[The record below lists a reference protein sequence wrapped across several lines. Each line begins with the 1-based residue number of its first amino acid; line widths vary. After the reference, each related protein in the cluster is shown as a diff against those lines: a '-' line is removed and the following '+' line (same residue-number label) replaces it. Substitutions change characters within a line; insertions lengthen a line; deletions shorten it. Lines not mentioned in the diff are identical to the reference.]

1 MLAAEPPT
9 EPTKPFPAP
18 VEEDDDMVA
27 RTMSVNTYAKRW
39 RLKSASRALPALA
52 PFVPRML
59 KEDLA
64 SVTPHYP
71 SIRHMAAAQRA
82 RNSEPAPLIPVR
94 ITSLSALMMSEWM
107 TVPLSLTNMV
117 LAHTMG
123 LFLSDSPLQDRV
135 ARLQMIHESD
145 APLMKGT
152 CLLDGKLPCVYK
164 RSYRLHPVHQQQLDL
179 RITHPPLSAG
189 LT

>member
-82 RNSEPAPLIPVR
+82 PKLGASPTYSGEDHLLVRLDDVRMDDSAALIDEYGACSHHGLVPVR
-94 ITSLSALMMSEWM
+94 FT
-107 TVPLSLTNMV
+107 
-117 LAHTMG
+117 
-123 LFLSDSPLQDRV
+123 V
-135 ARLQMIHESD
+135 ARRR
-145 APLMKGT
+145 
-152 CLLDGKLPCVYK
+152 GKTA
-164 RSYRLHPVHQQQLDL
+164 DD
-179 RITHPPLSAG
+179 T
-189 LT
+189 